1 MIPSI
6 YKKVSYLKSNG
17 NQYIDTNIIPNG
29 NQKYEINVQ
38 FLNISHNCLYSV
50 PAQVVNSVSRYFS
63 CLLAPSK
70 SINFFIEEQTAQQ
83 IGPSSGDQLEKKLIK
98 VDLPGKKIYWG
109 QRNKTLPSTIDYTK
123 LPNTKITLFKNLAT
137 NVYSNSIL
145 YDFKITENNT
155 ITHTLT
161 PVVRKEDEKTGLYD
175 EIEQV
180 FYPNLGSEEF
190 ITDYVPDGEES
201 SVNCYLGST
210 KISKVMLGS
219 TEIQNIL

>member
-1 MIPSI
+1 MIPSA

-17 NQYIDTNIIPNG
+17 NQYVQTNIVPNA
-29 NQKYEINVQ
+29 NQIYEATAQ
-38 FLNISHNCLYSV
+38 FLYLANDYFFSTEETVGNEQRDFSCRLS
-50 PAQVVNSVSRYFS
+50 ASSKALTFFLATASTSVS
-63 CLLAPSK
+63 A
-70 SINFFIEEQTAQQ
+70 
-83 IGPSSGDQLEKKLIK
+83 SSGDQLDKKSIK
-98 VDLPGKKIYWG
+98 LDLVGKKAYWG
-109 QRNKTLPSTIDYTK
+109 SRNKALSTSIDYAK
-123 LPNTKITLFKNLAT
+123 LPTTPITIFKDINL
-137 NVYSNSIL
+137 NSSGRLIL
-145 YDFKITENNT
+145 YDFEITENNT
-155 ITHTLT
+155 VTHTLT

-190 ITDYVPDGEES
+190 ITDYVPDGQES